1 MLACSQT
8 LSCLFKVRQACI
20 IKNKNRGGF
29 IDGQLK
35 GVEVGKKQINVPYIS
50 FSHSALVPALHARSN
65 ALHVCTDVSKKKK
78 QCLCTG

>member
-8 LSCLFKVRQACI
+8 LSCLLKVHQAYV

-29 IDGQLK
+29 IDGQRK

-50 FSHSALVPALHARSN
+50 FSHSTLMPALHACSN

>member
-50 FSHSALVPALHARSN
+50 FSHLALVPALHARSN